1 MSRYV
6 SEQPVFLI
14 FIIGHLLLKV
24 KQGEFNVKK
33 LAVILAVLFLSLPL
47 AADLGEGELSSY
59 KSLFMKRIIAGNPGR
74 ESDIRRCMDGI
85 IKDGSAGVR
94 LIDKF
99 GLFLY
104 DSRRNGLALEKIKFL
119 RDGHLYIF
127 MITLKDNADG
137 ALYNLFLEYS
147 YDSGRGA
154 YSLTDISFSM
164 VFSDKIKSVSEF
176 FGGG

>member
-1 MSRYV
+1 MKNL
-6 SEQPVFLI
+6 VF
-14 FIIGHLLLKV
+14 
-24 KQGEFNVKK
+24 
-33 LAVILAVLFLSLPL
+33 ILAALLITLPL
-47 AADLGEGELSSY
+47 RADVGEGELSGY
-59 KSLFMKRIIAGNPGR
+59 KSLFMKKIISGNPGR
-74 ESDIRRCMDGI
+74 ESEIRRCMDGI

-94 LIDKF
+94 IIDKF

-119 RDGHLYIF
+119 RDGHFYIF
-127 MITLKDNADG
+127 MITLKDSADG
-137 ALYNLFLEYS
+137 GLYNLFLEYS